1 MINAYSQNYL
11 INFTGY
17 GVTNVVNN
25 VQVQNLTQNTTIT
38 LNGNDILQLGS
49 LGINDIADKKGIMIY
64 PNPMTNEAEI
74 SFFIKVSGE
83 VDLTINDISG
93 KIVLISHNILKQG
106 WHKYKIG
113 GLNKGIYFI
122 NIKGIDFIYTNK
134 IISINSIDEHPF
146 IEHKNDITASNQKST
161 SSTIFM
167 SYSIGDRLLF
177 KGISGNYSTI
187 ITDIPNSNK
196 TISFNFISCTDA
208 DNNNYPIVQ
217 IANQFWMAENLK
229 TTKYNNGNT
238 IGTTN
243 PINKDISNE
252 LSPKYQWLYNDNQS
266 NIEYGRLYTWYAVT
280 DNRNVCPIGWHLPSS
295 NELDN
300 LAGNI
305 GGVLTAG
312 KKLKEV
318 GIFHWMGSNLESTNE
333 YGFTALPGGIRFFD
347 GSFNTIMFYGEWWS
361 STTDPDYI
369 NYAYG
374 RSISYNQNNLLNNSM
389 DKKYGRSV
397 RCLKD

>member
-1 MINAYSQNYL
+1 
-11 INFTGY
+11 
-17 GVTNVVNN
+17 
-25 VQVQNLTQNTTIT
+25 
-38 LNGNDILQLGS
+38 
-49 LGINDIADKKGIMIY
+49 
-64 PNPMTNEAEI
+64 
-74 SFFIKVSGE
+74 
-83 VDLTINDISG
+83 
-93 KIVLISHNILKQG
+93 
-106 WHKYKIG
+106 
-113 GLNKGIYFI
+113 
-122 NIKGIDFIYTNK
+122 
-134 IISINSIDEHPF
+134 
-146 IEHKNDITASNQKST
+146 
-161 SSTIFM
+161 
-167 SYSIGDRLLF
+167 
-177 KGISGNYSTI
+177 
-187 ITDIPNSNK
+187 
-196 TISFNFISCTDA
+196 
-208 DNNNYPIVQ
+208 
-217 IANQFWMAENLK
+217 MAENLK